1 MSTRFSSEPESATN
15 LKKKG
20 GGALL
25 PSSRLSLLLSKAN
38 TKAPLNSKT
47 TTAKTPK
54 KKKKKKKGFQ
64 APPRPFEHQQLTII
78 LCLSPSCCYLPT
90 GIALE
95 IRWFSFLRENR

>member
-38 TKAPLNSKT
+38 TKAPLKLQNNNS
-47 TTAKTPK
+47 
-54 KKKKKKKGFQ
+54 
-64 APPRPFEHQQLTII
+64 
-78 LCLSPSCCYLPT
+78 
-90 GIALE
+90 
-95 IRWFSFLRENR
+95 